1 MLAKNN
7 EDVIKLNDMA
17 HAELLKRGLVGPD
30 EVEIEIINR
39 SQSKET
45 KKFSVGDLISFGE
58 KSEDIAKLVG
68 DESEIG
74 AVYNRTKGTILK
86 IEGAGDDASVTVQ
99 LWEGDNPIN
108 QTVTVSS
115 KDFRTGAIP
124 MTHSWAN
131 SCHSGQG
138 ATFSRVYVL
147 PCGLDRAQGY
157 VAFSRHRENLWIF
170 GDKDSLHAHAAKH
183 YEATRFVTRNKFT
196 SQMSIEMLAA
206 MVAKESIKV
215 TTLDYSDDQL
225 RKEMMSFRKNPMNEA
240 AQLKRRMD
248 QLAEKSL
255 ELLVQR
261 EELQRDM
268 PQIKAGFQKAVAA
281 RQHEARH
288 PTIQFGDIKVPVP
301 KKASALEIQQILLD
315 AIKAGHRDIQL
326 SGNNRFRSAIFD
338 IRAVSG
344 IDIRFVDSRS
354 QTLIKEMKH
363 AARNQPQSGSG
374 RLRTSGAR
382 HRTAPRAP
390 ALHAANISSLA
401 SHGKNSLDTQ
411 ARRNRMLDL
420 SNVQVEQ
427 GQSHK
432 STGSKRRI

>member
-7 EDVIKLNDMA
+7 ENVIALNDMA

-39 SQSKET
+39 SQAKET
-45 KKFSVGDLISFGE
+45 KLFSVGDLISFGE

-99 LWEGDNPIN
+99 LWEGDNPTN

-157 VAFSRHRENLWIF
+157 VAFSRHREDLWIF

-183 YEATRFVTRNKFT
+183 YEATQFVTRNKFN
-196 SQMSIEMLAA
+196 SAMSVDVLGAMIE
-206 MVAKESIKV
+206 KENIKV
-215 TTLDYSDDQL
+215 TTLDYTDDQL

-248 QLAEKSL
+248 QLAEKSV
-255 ELLVQR
+255 ELL
-261 EELQRDM
+261 LQQAEIEQAK
-268 PQIKAGFQKAVAA
+268 PEIKAGFQKAVAA

-315 AIKAGHRDIQL
+315 AVKAGHRDIQI

-390 ALHAANISSLA
+390 ALHAANLSSLA

-427 GQSHK
+427 GQSNK